1 MIYELKLPKQ
11 GMDIIL
17 NALAELPYKMSGAL
31 IEECMKQWTQQE
43 AAAEAA
49 KNKQADDAALG
60 DK

>member
-1 MIYELKLPKQ
+1 
-11 GMDIIL
+11 MDIIL